1 MFHRYQKLLTH
12 YRHRFTLI
20 NRNYTL
26 LWLGS
31 NISLIGD
38 ILFDTV
44 LTLWI
49 GTQLH
54 NQSYA
59 PLAISGIA
67 LVAALPAL
75 VVSPFAGVFVD
86 RWQKQRTLRLMD
98 LLRTI
103 LVLSLL
109 FISIPL
115 PFLSPSAL
123 PFTLK
128 LGAIYG
134 VIVAVSSLSQFF
146 NPSAKAIIR
155 EIVPEEKRTRAFA
168 LTQGASMFA
177 WAIGALFAGIG
188 YAILGF
194 SGAIVLNAASFLCS
208 WSLIRKIHVPEPIVE
223 TNSQKTGMYHVFK
236 DLREGLR
243 FIAGSL
249 VLRTLLCTES
259 LFSFALG
266 MLSVLAFFFITQ
278 NLHLPISL
286 FGFFYAA
293 PSLGGVL
300 GSWLVDRYAIK
311 VGAARVYY
319 FAMMLAGIIME
330 VTAVQS
336 YPLPALIGFTLM
348 NIAYSHMESAVG
360 LLVFK
365 AAPEKMTGRVF
376 ATIGM
381 VTTISALFGTFLSGY
396 LTSTLLHN
404 VDIHLSLLNLNGVN
418 IIDLCVGLILL
429 VSGIYAYRHLRKVQ

>member
-1 MFHRYQKLLTH
+1 MLYRYQKLLAN
-12 YRHRFTLI
+12 YRHRFILI

-49 GTQLH
+49 GTQLR

-67 LVAALPAL
+67 LAAALPAL

-86 RWQKQRTLRLMD
+86 RWQKHRTMRIMD
-98 LLRTI
+98 MLRTV

-109 FISIPL
+109 LISVPL
-115 PFLSPSAL
+115 PFLSLSAL

-128 LGAIYG
+128 LGVIYG
-134 VIVAVSSLSQFF
+134 VIVALSSLSQFF

-168 LTQGASMFA
+168 LTLGASMFA
-177 WAIGALFAGIG
+177 WAIGSSFAGIG

-194 SGAIVLNAASFLCS
+194 SWAIVLNAASFLCS
-208 WSLIRKIHVPEPIVE
+208 WALIRKIRISEPVMEANIQE
-223 TNSQKTGMYHVFK
+223 AGLYRVFK
-236 DLREGLR
+236 DLQEGLR

-266 MLSVLAFFFITQ
+266 MLNVLAFFFITQ

-286 FGFFYAA
+286 FGLFCAA
-293 PSLGGVL
+293 PSLGGIL
-300 GSWLVDRYAIK
+300 GSWLVDRYAAK
-311 VGAARVYY
+311 VGVARVYY
-319 FAMMLAGIIME
+319 CAMICAGIIME

-336 YPLPALIGFTLM
+336 HPLPALIGFTLM
-348 NIAYSHMESAVG
+348 NVAYSHTGSALG
-360 LLVFK
+360 PLVLK
-365 AAPEKMTGRVF
+365 ATPEKMAGRVF
-376 ATIGM
+376 STIGT
-381 VTTISALFGTFLSGY
+381 VTTVSSLLGTFLSGY
-396 LTSTLLHN
+396 LSSTLLH
-404 VDIHLSLLNLNGVN
+404 DIDISLYAVRLNGVN
-418 IIDLCVGLILL
+418 IIDLCVGLILF
-429 VSGIYAYRHLRKVQ
+429 VSGVYAYWHLRKMS

>member
-1 MFHRYQKLLTH
+1 MLHRYQKLLAR
-12 YRHRFTLI
+12 YRPTLI

-38 ILFDTV
+38 VLFDTV

-67 LVAALPAL
+67 LAAALPAL

-86 RWQKQRTLRLMD
+86 RWQKQRTLRMMD

-109 FISIPL
+109 LISIPL

-177 WAIGALFAGIG
+177 WAIGAFFAGIG

-194 SGAIVLNAASFLCS
+194 SWAIVLNAASFLCS
-208 WSLIRKIHVPEPIVE
+208 WSLIRKIHVSEPIVE
-223 TNSQKTGMYHVFK
+223 ANSQKTGLYHVFK
-236 DLREGLR
+236 DLQAGLR
-243 FIAGSL
+243 FIAGNL

-278 NLHLPISL
+278 NLHLSISF
-286 FGFFYAA
+286 FGLFYAA
-293 PSLGGVL
+293 PSFGGVL

-311 VGAARVYY
+311 VGVARVYY
-319 FAMMLAGIIME
+319 FAMTLAGIVME

-336 YPLPALIGFTLM
+336 HPLPALLGFTLM
-348 NIAYSHMESAVG
+348 NVAYSHTESAVG
-360 LLVFK
+360 PLVFK
-365 AAPEKMTGRVF
+365 ATPEKMAGRVF
-376 ATIGM
+376 ATIGT
-381 VTTISALFGTFLSGY
+381 VTTISSLLGTFLSGY
-396 LTSTLLHN
+396 LTSTVLHN
-404 VDIHLSLLNLNGVN
+404 VDIHLSILNLNGVN
-418 IIDLCVGLILL
+418 IIDLCVGWILL
-429 VSGIYAYRHLRKVQ
+429 VSGIYAYWHLRNVQ